1 MHELCKNNK
10 IGDDIKMKLLIEY
23 RFVILVV
30 LAIIIFSIFE
40 WQKTKGILYALIL
53 KAKSMAKDWVLKSGE
68 KQEDW
73 VVVNAYIFLPKK
85 ITVFIKRERMRI
97 LVHYLY
103 HKAKDLVDDGEMN
116 NSIE

>member
-1 MHELCKNNK
+1 MFEL
-10 IGDDIKMKLLIEY
+10 LFEY
-23 RFVILVV
+23 RFVILGV
-30 LAIIIFSIFE
+30 LAIIFYALLE

-68 KQEDW
+68 KQEEW
-73 VVVNAYIFLPKK
+73 VVVNAYRFLPKK
-85 ITVFIKRERMRI
+85 ITVFINKERMRR

-103 HKAKDLVDDGEMN
+103 HKAKDLIDDGELN

>member
-1 MHELCKNNK
+1 
-10 IGDDIKMKLLIEY
+10 MKLLFEY
-23 RFVILVV
+23 KLVVLVV
-30 LAIIIFSIFE
+30 LAIILFAIFE

-53 KAKSMAKDWVLKSGE
+53 KSKSMAKDWILKSGK

-73 VVVNAYIFLPKK
+73 VVVNAYKFLPKK
-85 ITVFIKRERMRI
+85 ITVFINQNRMRR

-103 HKAKDLVDDGEMN
+103 HKAKDIVDDGQVN

>member
-1 MHELCKNNK
+1 MLNFF
-10 IGDDIKMKLLIEY
+10 MEY

-30 LAIIIFSIFE
+30 LAIIIYAIFE

-73 VVVNAYIFLPKK
+73 VVVNAYKFLPKK
-85 ITVFIKRERMRI
+85 ITVFINHERMRM

-103 HKAKDLVDDGEMN
+103 YKAKDLVDDGEIN

>member
-53 KAKSMAKDWVLKSGE
+53 KAKSMAKDWVLKSGK

-73 VVVNAYIFLPKK
+73 VVVNAYRFLPKK
-85 ITVFIKRERMRI
+85 ITVFINQERMRM

>member
-1 MHELCKNNK
+1 MLRF
-10 IGDDIKMKLLIEY
+10 LLEY
-23 RFVILVV
+23 RFIILVA

-53 KAKSMAKDWVLKSGE
+53 KAKGMAKDWVLKSGE
-68 KQEDW
+68 KQEEW
-73 VVVNAYIFLPKK
+73 VVVNAYRFLPKE
-85 ITVFIKRERMRI
+85 ITVFINKERMRR

-103 HKAKDLVDDGEMN
+103 HKAKDIVDDGEIN